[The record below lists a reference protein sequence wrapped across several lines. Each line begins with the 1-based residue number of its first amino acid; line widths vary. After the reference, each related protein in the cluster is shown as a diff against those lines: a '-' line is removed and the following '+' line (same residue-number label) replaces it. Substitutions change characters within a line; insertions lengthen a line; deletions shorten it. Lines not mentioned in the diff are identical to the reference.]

1 MKINTNL
8 SFKMVLLIIS
18 ILFFAKEGI
27 ALGVTPGRNIIDF
40 EPGSKQIY
48 DLTIV
53 NNEHKNFRALLYL
66 EGDLKEF
73 VTLGTSEIN
82 FTSDEESKTIQY
94 IINFP
99 EDIKEPGTHE
109 VKLIISEATDPETE
123 EIYTINV
130 KTEVIH
136 QIHLRV
142 PYPGKYLKNEFFI
155 VEKENSVDL
164 LVTLFN
170 LGKEDVNKV
179 KSTFEI
185 LTPNGT
191 YITTLNS
198 AEQSI
203 KKRERRELLTR
214 WENYSTGSYQ
224 IKAIIKYDEKQEVI
238 EQNVSLGNF
247 AIKLLDL
254 FVDDFKLG
262 SIAQFHI
269 LVENVGNEFIG
280 DLYSTLRL
288 EDMEGIRMADL
299 KSASLAINPGERQKL
314 FLYWDTKNVA
324 IGIYEGELALFY
336 GENSAEKKIR
346 TRVSENKIDIEVAGV
361 TGAVIGSAGKKLNA
375 NLLLLGVAILIALF
389 IILTMVKKKKGI
401 FKKREE

>member
-1 MKINTNL
+1 MN
-8 SFKMVLLIIS
+8 FIS
-18 ILFFAKEGI
+18 KAFFIFITLLFFTKEAI

-40 EPGSKQIY
+40 EPGLKQTY

-53 NNEHKNFRALLYL
+53 NNEHENFRALLYL
-66 EGDLKEF
+66 EGELKEF
-73 VTLGTSEIN
+73 VDLSTSEIN
-82 FTSDEESKTIQY
+82 FTEDEESKTIRY
-94 IINFP
+94 TINFP
-99 EDIKEPGTHE
+99 KDIKEPGTHE
-109 VKLIISEATDPETE
+109 VKLIISEATDLGKE
-123 EIYTINV
+123 EVYTINV
-130 KTEVIH
+130 KTEIIH

-155 VEKENSVDL
+155 VEKENSVDF

-191 YITTLNS
+191 HVTTLTS
-198 AEQSI
+198 AEQPI

-214 WENYSTGSYQ
+214 WENYSAGSYQ

-262 SIAQFHI
+262 SIAQFNV
-269 LVENVGNEFIG
+269 LVENVGNEMVN

-288 EDMEGIRMADL
+288 GDIDGLRVADL
-299 KSASLAINPGERQKL
+299 KSASLSISPGERQKL

-324 IGIYEGELALFY
+324 IGVYEGELALFY
-336 GENSAEKKIR
+336 GENSAEKQVR
-346 TRVSENKIDIEVAGV
+346 TRVSENKIDVEVSGL
-361 TGAVIGSAGKKLNA
+361 TGAVIGSTGKKFNA
-375 NLLLLGVAILIALF
+375 NFLLLGVAILIVLF
-389 IILTMVKKKKGI
+389 IFLAMVKKRREHLKKE
-401 FKKREE
+401 RNN